1 MMSLAAELESDAEQH
16 SITQN
21 FYHTII
27 DVRSPLKY
35 RQQSSAVK

>member
-1 MMSLAAELESDAEQH
+1 MMSLAVELESDAEQN
-16 SITQN
+16 SVTQD

-27 DVRSPLKY
+27 DVKSPLKY